1 MSGPSVVGISPQLK
15 VFESLAGHRPFC
27 KAKTLNTTCAMKPHL
42 TKIFFL
48 AIPRRKCFDVFFFI
62 GKELLHSGELDRQK
76 SWERRKNI
84 HS

>member
-27 KAKTLNTTCAMKPHL
+27 KAKSLNTTLGLKPHL
-42 TKIFFL
+42 TQIFSWL
-48 AIPRRKCFDVFFFI
+48 YQGTNVLIHFFV
-62 GKELLHSGELDRQK
+62 GEELLHSGELDRQK